1 MLNSTSRKS
10 WIAVS
15 VIGMAV
21 TLAACRSERCE
32 ALVTNE
38 SPSVGLAQR
47 YFVRLMDTVNLAPES
62 AFKSG
67 GAWQVTIVDARPD
80 PQHKDGDIDGSLWVD
95 FRVRSPS
102 SQIISERCNS
112 RFDVC
117 VAHVV
122 EKLPKKCRSP
132 N

>member
-1 MLNSTSRKS
+1 MRNSTSRKF

-15 VIGMAV
+15 FIGIAV

-47 YFVRLMDTVNLAPES
+47 YFVSLMDAVNLAPES

-67 GAWQVTIVDARPD
+67 EAWQVTIVDARPD
-80 PQHKDGDIDGSLWVD
+80 PLHKDGDIDGSLWVD

-102 SQIISERCNS
+102 SQIVSERCTS

-132 N
+132 H